1 MRISVRPLFLL
12 SAIAIGLCASSES
25 RAQSLLNNFESIVK
39 EYLSAHPDEIGQIA
53 RDYFVKHPEV
63 LQDLLA
69 EMLKKPSGQT
79 AAPANADAGAA
90 EKSARVKN
98 NAAAIFN
105 STHQTT
111 FGDPNGDATLVEF
124 FDYNCGFCKRALTDM
139 LDLIRDNPKLKVVL
153 KEMPIL
159 GPGSVEAARVA
170 IAVRMQ
176 DGGGAKSLDFHRRL
190 LGGRGRADKDVALAA
205 ARDAGLDMTRIETD
219 MASDEV
225 QATLAE
231 SLQLARTLS
240 INGTPGYVIGN
251 SIISG
256 AAGYN
261 VLKARLA
268 ESTP

>member
-1 MRISVRPLFLL
+1 M
-12 SAIAIGLCASSES
+12 SAL
-25 RAQSLLNNFESIVK
+25 
-39 EYLSAHPDEIGQIA
+39 D
-53 RDYFVKHPEV
+53 
-63 LQDLLA
+63 
-69 EMLKKPSGQT
+69 KKQQE
-79 AAPANADAGAA
+79 ADAAKA
-90 EKSARVKN
+90 STTIKDN
-98 NAAAIFN
+98 NATLFN
-105 STHQTT
+105 SPHQVVL
-111 FGDPNGDATLVEF
+111 GNPQGKVQIVEF

-231 SLQLARTLS
+231 SLQIARTLS